1 MGLIRWSNKQEGGGK
16 SQELSPWS
24 DVRNEVDRMFEQFV
38 GSPLGFMARP
48 FSGAMHPSV
57 DVSEK
62 DEEVVVR
69 AELPGVEP
77 ENIDLSLAES
87 TLTLS
92 GEKTESHEESAGEF
106 YRKESRYGSFR
117 RTIPLPCAVENE
129 TADAEFKNGV
139 LTVRL
144 KKQAGALRQKIN
156 IRTGDQPGG

>member
-1 MGLIRWSNKQEGGGK
+1 MGMIRWSNKQDGGGK
-16 SQELSPWS
+16 SEDLSPWS
-24 DVRNEVDRMFEQFV
+24 DMRSEFDRMFEQFV

-48 FSGAMHPSV
+48 FTGALHPSV

-62 DEEVVVR
+62 DNEVIVR

-77 ENIDLSLAES
+77 DKINLSLAEN

-92 GEKTESHEESAGEF
+92 GEKSETHEESEGEF

-117 RTIPLPCAVENE
+117 RSIPLPCAVENE
-129 TADAEFKNGV
+129 SADAEYKNGV

-144 KKQAGALRQKIN
+144 KKQPGAMRQKID
-156 IRTGDQPGG
+156 IRSGDQK